1 MAKQEGNSIKQKLM
15 RGKLSAFLIC
25 LAISGFLWLS
35 HSLNRSYFY
44 SLNIPV
50 KFVNL
55 PANKT
60 LLSDLPNQL
69 RFDIKTS
76 GLKLFFVLLNKP
88 FNPITI
94 DFNSLK
100 GDNKSQTYAISS
112 GNINITSSTRLD
124 VDIKKISPDT
134 LFFAAKKGLNK
145 NVPIRPVIYANA
157 DRGFILSKAIINPA
171 YITINGDSASLRSID
186 SISTV
191 PLYLNQLSVNYNG
204 KLNLV
209 RPSENV
215 YLNLNEVSV
224 SISAD
229 KLLEKEI
236 DVEVVAL
243 NCPANM
249 VPKLFPSKVKIKF
262 SSAKNDFNDITE
274 KDFKAVVNL
283 GKQKKGINKL
293 PVELSILPTE
303 AHVLSI
309 EPSDIEFLLFK
320 AK

>member
-1 MAKQEGNSIKQKLM
+1 M

-35 HSLNRSYFY
+35 HTLNRPYYY

-60 LLSDLPNQL
+60 LLSELPGQL

-76 GLKLFFVLLNKP
+76 GLKLFFVLLNRP
-88 FNPITI
+88 FDPVTV

-100 GDNKSQTYAISS
+100 GDNKSQAYAISS
-112 GNINITSSTRLD
+112 GNINLISSTKFK
-124 VDIKKISPDT
+124 VSIEKVSPDT
-134 LFFAAKKGLNK
+134 LFFAAKKGMNK
-145 NVPIRPVIYANA
+145 NVPIRPIIFANA
-157 DRGFILSKAIINPA
+157 DKGFILSKPVVNPA
-171 YITINGDSASLRSID
+171 YITINGDSASLRNID

-191 PLYLNQLSVNYNG
+191 PLYLNQLSINYAG

-215 YLNLNEVSV
+215 HLNLNEVSV
-224 SISAD
+224 NISAD

-236 DVEVVAL
+236 EVEVIAV
-243 NCPANM
+243 NCPANFTS
-249 VPKLFPSKVKIKF
+249 KLFPSKVKLKY
-262 SSAKNDFNDITE
+262 SSAKNDLNDIT
-274 KDFKAVVNL
+274 DRNFKAVVNFS
-283 GKQKKGINKL
+283 KQKKDKNKL
-293 PVELSILPTE
+293 PVELTILPTQ

-309 EPSDIEFLLFK
+309 EPQEVEFLLFK
-320 AK
+320 TK

>member
-1 MAKQEGNSIKQKLM
+1 M

-25 LAISGFLWLS
+25 LFISGFLWIS
-35 HSLNRSYFY
+35 HSFNRSYYY

-50 KFVNL
+50 KFINL

-60 LLSDLPNQL
+60 LLSELPGEL

-88 FNPITI
+88 FNTLTV

-112 GNINITSSTRLD
+112 GNISLKEATKIN

-134 LFFAAKKGLNK
+134 LFFAAKKGVNK

-157 DRGFILSKAIINPA
+157 ERGFILSKAIINPA
-171 YITINGDSASLRSID
+171 YITINGDSASLKGID
-186 SISTV
+186 SISTA
-191 PLYLNQLSVNYNG
+191 PLYLNQLSANYNG

-209 RPSENV
+209 RPSENI

-229 KLLEKEI
+229 KLLEKE
-236 DVEVVAL
+236 VEVEVTAL
-243 NCPANM
+243 NCPQGM
-249 VPKLFPSKVKIKF
+249 VPKLFPSKVKVKF
-262 SSAKNDFNDITE
+262 SSAKNDFNDIAS
-274 KDFKAVVNL
+274 KNFKAVVNF
-283 GKQKKGINKL
+283 GKQKKTSNKL
-293 PVELSILPTE
+293 SVELSILPTE

-309 EPSDIEFLLFK
+309 EPAEVEFILFK

>member
-1 MAKQEGNSIKQKLM
+1 MANQEGNSIKQKLM

-25 LAISGFLWLS
+25 LIISGFLWLS
-35 HSLNRSYFY
+35 HSLNRPYFY
-44 SLNIPV
+44 SLHIPV
-50 KFVNL
+50 KFINL

-60 LLSDLPNQL
+60 LLSELPGEL

-76 GLKLFFVLLNKP
+76 GLKLFFVLLNRP
-88 FNPITI
+88 FNQITV

-100 GDNKSQTYAISS
+100 SDNKSQTYAISS

-134 LFFAAKKGLNK
+134 LFFAAKRGVNK
-145 NVPIRPVIYANA
+145 NVPVRPVIYANA

-171 YITINGDSASLRSID
+171 YITINGDSASLRNID

-191 PLYLNQLSVNYNG
+191 PLYLNQLSVNYTG

-224 SISAD
+224 SIAAD
-229 KLLEKEI
+229 KLLEKEVE
-236 DVEVVAL
+236 VEVVAL
-243 NCPANM
+243 NGPEGM
-249 VPKLFPSKVKIKF
+249 IPKLFPAKVKIKF
-262 SSAKNDFNDITE
+262 SSGKNDFNDITD
-274 KDFKAVVNL
+274 KDFKAVVNFS
-283 GKQKKGINKL
+283 KQKKEKNKL
-293 PVELSILPTE
+293 PVELSILPTQ
-303 AHVLSI
+303 AHILSI
-309 EPSDIEFLLFK
+309 EPSEIEFLLFK
-320 AK
+320 TK

>member
-1 MAKQEGNSIKQKLM
+1 M

-25 LAISGFLWLS
+25 LIISGFLWLS
-35 HSLNRSYFY
+35 HSLNRPYFY

-60 LLSDLPNQL
+60 LLSELPTQL

-88 FNPITI
+88 FNTITV

-112 GNINITSSTRLD
+112 GNINLQASTKFN

-191 PLYLNQLSVNYNG
+191 PLYLNQLNVNYTG

-215 YLNLNEVSV
+215 YLNLNQVSV

-236 DVEVVAL
+236 EVEVNPI
-243 NCPANM
+243 NCPDGFT
-249 VPKLFPSKVKIKF
+249 PKLFPAKVKIKF

-274 KDFKAVVNL
+274 DNFKAVINFN
-283 GKQKKGINKL
+283 KQKREKNKL
-293 PVELSILPTE
+293 PVELSILPTQ
-303 AHVLSI
+303 AHVLEI
-309 EPSDIEFLLFK
+309 EPAEVEFLLFK
-320 AK
+320 SK

>member
-1 MAKQEGNSIKQKLM
+1 M

-35 HSLNRSYFY
+35 HTLNRPYYY

-60 LLSDLPNQL
+60 LLSELPGQL

-76 GLKLFFVLLNKP
+76 GLKLFFVLLNRP
-88 FNPITI
+88 FDPVMV

-112 GNINITSSTRLD
+112 GNINLISSTKFK
-124 VDIKKISPDT
+124 VNIEKISPDT
-134 LFFAAKKGLNK
+134 LFFAAKKGMNK
-145 NVPIRPVIYANA
+145 NVPIRPIIFANA
-157 DRGFILSKAIINPA
+157 DKGFILSKPVINPA
-171 YITINGDSASLRSID
+171 YLTINGDSASLRSID
-186 SISTV
+186 SVSTV
-191 PLYLNQLSVNYNG
+191 PLYLNQLSVNYAG

-215 YLNLNEVSV
+215 HLNLNEVSV
-224 SISAD
+224 NISAD

-236 DVEVVAL
+236 EVEVIAL
-243 NCPANM
+243 NCPANFT
-249 VPKLFPSKVKIKF
+249 PKLFPSKVKLKY
-262 SSAKNDFNDITE
+262 SSAKNDLNDIT
-274 KDFKAVVNL
+274 DRNFKAVVNFS
-283 GKQKKGINKL
+283 KQKKDKNKL
-293 PVELSILPTE
+293 PVELTILPTQ

-309 EPSDIEFLLFK
+309 EPQEVEFLLFK
-320 AK
+320 TK